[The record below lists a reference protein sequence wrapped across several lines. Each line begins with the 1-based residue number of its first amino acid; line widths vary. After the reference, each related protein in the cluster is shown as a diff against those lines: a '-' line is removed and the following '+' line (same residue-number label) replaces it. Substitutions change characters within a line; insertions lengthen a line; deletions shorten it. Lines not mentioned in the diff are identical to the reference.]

1 MVILGIDPGFAIVG
15 YGAIR
20 YERGKFQTMGHGA
33 ILTKSKLPFSLR
45 LVRIFDDMNTII
57 SKCHPDVMSIERLYF
72 QSNQKTAINV
82 AQARGVVLLAAEKC
96 GVPIFEYTPL
106 QVKLALT
113 GYGKAPKF
121 QIMQMVKK
129 ILNLP
134 DLPKYDDTADALALA
149 VCHAQTSALQSRLKD
164 IHPLK

>member
-20 YERGKFQTMGHGA
+20 FERGRFQTMGYGA
-33 ILTKSKLPFSLR
+33 ILTEAKLPFPSR
-45 LVRIFDDMNTII
+45 LSRIFNDMRTLI
-57 SKCHPDVMSIERLYF
+57 SKCKPDVLSIEKLYF

-82 AQARGVVLLAAEKC
+82 AQARGVILLAAEMC
-96 GVPIFEYTPL
+96 GVSISEYTPL

-121 QIMQMVKK
+121 QIMQMTKK
-129 ILNLP
+129 VLNLQTMP
-134 DLPKYDDTADALALA
+134 QYDDTSDALALA
-149 VCHAQTSALQSRLKD
+149 VCHAQTSALQSRLKGV
-164 IHPLK
+164 